1 MNYHWN
7 WGIFLEQ
14 VKNGDELYLDW
25 LLTGL
30 GWTVAVSL
38 TAWVMALSFG
48 IAIGVLRTTPSR
60 ALVAVST
67 AWVELF
73 RNIPLLVQMFL
84 WFFVVPELLP
94 RDWSLWVKQDMPAKE
109 FITASVCLGL
119 FSSSRVAEQVR
130 AGIQSLPR
138 GQWLAGLAMGFTLP
152 QTYRHVLLPSAL
164 RMVIPPLTS
173 EFMNVFKNSSVAFA
187 IGVME
192 LTFQARQMQED
203 SEQGIETFL
212 AVTTLYFICAMS
224 ANRVMHFI
232 EARTRI
238 PGSIGSSSAR
248 DAASAGAAVQH

>member
-14 VKNGDELYLDW
+14 VKGGDELYLNW
-25 LLTGL
+25 LLTGF

-38 TAWVMALSFG
+38 SAWVIALTLG
-48 IAIGVLRTTPSR
+48 ILFGVLRTVPSK
-60 ALVAVST
+60 ALVGAAT

-94 RDWSLWVKQDMPAKE
+94 ADWGLWIKQELPAKE
-109 FITASVCLGL
+109 FFTATICLGL
-119 FSSSRVAEQVR
+119 FTSSRVAEQVR
-130 AGIQSLPR
+130 AGIQALPH
-138 GQWLAGLAMGFTLP
+138 GQRMAGLAMGLTLP
-152 QTYRHVLLPSAL
+152 QTYRYVLLPTAL
-164 RMVIPPLTS
+164 RMVVPPLTS

-192 LTFQARQMQED
+192 LTFQAKQMQED

-212 AVTTLYFICAMS
+212 AVTALYFICAFS
-224 ANRVMHFI
+224 ANRVMAVI
-232 EARTRI
+232 ERRTRI
-238 PGSIGSSSAR
+238 PGTI
-248 DAASAGAAVQH
+248 AGQH